1 MTSKWAVDSIAEPLT
16 ACLSKN
22 PVPPMYPVC
31 TVPPMFPHAAFPF
44 TCTATITVPI
54 TIRDRPP
61 SRTSQR
67 AWPCTLARAVEQLT
81 YDRWVS
87 VTETHLVTATRRL
100 REHPHD
106 QGAWLELAAIHH
118 ALGNAEDAEALFHT
132 IGEGARIG
140 GQVALAV
147 ACGRHLAELGS
158 VHGPELIDAVVESYA
173 AGAAPPAAPTVPA
186 EAPEVPAGKGT
197 PLVEAR
203 ALAKA
208 LSAWL
213 LARKVTAAP
222 APLLAGLSKPGARAL
237 IGVMTARAFAAGA
250 VIIEVGQPATSMYWL
265 AHGTLTV
272 ARPRGT
278 EVTEL
283 GELHSGALFGE
294 IALVG
299 GTTRTARVTAREDAW
314 VLEIPAR
321 AVETAATK
329 HPKLAE
335 VLAHHA
341 RARLLANLTRT
352 SELFRALSDDD
363 RDALLA
369 KFSTELVP
377 AGTTFIT
384 EGKRNDH
391 LWVVV
396 SGTCQVHSAGAAIA
410 DLGPGAAVGEIS
422 LVSGVVAVA
431 SVRALEPAVLLRLA
445 KADFDVVAKKHP
457 RLLAEVE
464 KLVVARETANRA
476 LFQDASDLI
485 V

>member
-1 MTSKWAVDSIAEPLT
+1 M
-16 ACLSKN
+16 
-22 PVPPMYPVC
+22 
-31 TVPPMFPHAAFPF
+31 
-44 TCTATITVPI
+44 
-54 TIRDRPP
+54 
-61 SRTSQR
+61 
-67 AWPCTLARAVEQLT
+67 
-81 YDRWVS
+81 VS
-87 VTETHLVTATRRL
+87 VTEAHLVTATKRL

-118 ALGNAEDAEALFHT
+118 ALGNADDAEALFHT

-158 VHGPELIDAVVESYA
+158 VHGPELIDAVVDSYA
-173 AGAAPPAAPTVPA
+173 AGAAPAAAPTAPE
-186 EAPEVPAGKGT
+186 EAPSVPAGKGT
-197 PLVEAR
+197 PLEEAR
-203 ALAKA
+203 SLVKA
-208 LSAWL
+208 LGTWL

-222 APLLAGLSKPGARAL
+222 APLLAGLSKTGARAL
-237 IGVMTARAFAAGA
+237 IGVMTARAFAAGT
-250 VIIEVGQPATSMYWL
+250 VIIEVDQPATSMYWL
-265 AHGTLTV
+265 AHGTLAV
-272 ARPRGT
+272 ARGG
-278 EVTEL
+278 TEL
-283 GELHSGALFGE
+283 GELHTGALFGE

-299 GTTRTARVTAREDAW
+299 GTKRTARVTARDDAW

-352 SELFRALSDDD
+352 SELFRALGDDD

-369 KFSTELVP
+369 KFSPQLVP

-384 EGKRNDH
+384 EGERNEH

-396 SGTCQVHSAGAAIA
+396 SGTCQVQSAGAAIA

-422 LVSGVVAVA
+422 LVSGTVAVA
-431 SVRALEPAVLLRLA
+431 SVTAIEPAVLLRLS

-457 RLLAEVE
+457 KLLAEVE